1 MKKARGVLGL
11 ILVLVLLSACAH
23 MTEHQANVSASPV
36 IDRILQRGE
45 LIVGT
50 AGSMPPFNMTTKD
63 GKIIGMEVDLA
74 RYMAKSMGVQ
84 LRLEAMAFAKL
95 LPALEAGK
103 VDMILSGMTII
114 PERNLKVAFV
124 GPYFISGKA
133 FLTKIETIASAT
145 DAAEIDEPNIT
156 LAALKGSTSQL
167 FVEANIPRAKLMATE
182 DYDEAVDLVIQGK
195 VDALVADYAICLIS
209 PLRYPDEGLMPVVT
223 PLTYEP
229 IGIALPA
236 NDPLLV
242 NWVDNILI
250 MLKGSGELKEL
261 QDYWFKDVSWLKEL
275 E

>member
-1 MKKARGVLGL
+1 
-11 ILVLVLLSACAH
+11 
-23 MTEHQANVSASPV
+23 
-36 IDRILQRGE
+36 
-45 LIVGT
+45 
-50 AGSMPPFNMTTKD
+50 
-63 GKIIGMEVDLA
+63 
-74 RYMAKSMGVQ
+74 
-84 LRLEAMAFAKL
+84 
-95 LPALEAGK
+95 
-103 VDMILSGMTII
+103 MILSGMTII